1 MYRGSG
7 FLLHKDFQVHTR
19 VVQELRRSRY
29 DRLLGYRPVSA
40 GTSAEAIR
48 EILAL
53 VEVVR
58 SAYDGRYRT
67 MRGRVR
73 RIRVSNTLATKI
85 IMGTI
90 GCIPAF
96 DALVLEGMRLER
108 LPHSVL
114 NQRTLEALFAWY
126 LSREPEFRSI
136 QNRIAESG
144 VRYPPMKLVDMYLW
158 ERGKRSLG
166 SSSGQN

>member
-7 FLLHKDFQVHTR
+7 FLLQKDFQVHTR

-29 DRLLGYRPVSA
+29 DRLLGYRPVSMA
-40 GTSAEAIR
+40 TSAEAIR

-58 SAYDGRYRT
+58 GAYDGHYRT
-67 MRGRVR
+67 MRGHPR
-73 RIRVSNTLATKI
+73 RIRVSDTLATKI

-96 DALVLEGMRLER
+96 DAFVREGMRLER
-108 LPHSVL
+108 LPYSGL
-114 NQRTLEALFAWY
+114 SERTIEALFEWY
-126 LSREPEFRSI
+126 LRREDEFRSVEK
-136 QNRIAESG
+136 RFDESG

-166 SSSGQN
+166 SSSEQE